1 MQTIDFDSK
10 EGKILFR
17 NRDNAVR
24 QMIQYP
30 DNPSIVRFE
39 GDLSALL
46 DKNRPRIAVI
56 GTRDMSIHGKEYTF
70 RIVSA
75 LAKRYDKPVII
86 SGLAL
91 GIDAVAHRAALE
103 EGLPTV
109 AVMATGLDRIYP
121 NIHTGLAEDIVSS
134 KGSGL
139 LTQFPDNTAPLAF
152 NFLYRNRTL
161 ALLCDA
167 VIVVETKSKG
177 GAMVTAKLAFDWDIP
192 VYAVPGRPDDI
203 RSRGCNDLI
212 LDRVAEPLFY
222 FDRLKSIL
230 FIKQFKTIP
239 FIKQ

>member
-1 MQTIDFDSK
+1 MQTIDFDSR

-30 DNPSIVRFE
+30 NNPSTVRFK

-56 GTRDMSIHGKEYTF
+56 GTRDMSMQGKEYTI

-75 LAKRYDKPVII
+75 LAKRYDNPIII
-86 SGLAL
+86 SGLAF
-91 GIDAVAHRAALE
+91 GIDAIAHRAALE
-103 EGLPTV
+103 AGLPTV
-109 AVMATGLDRIYP
+109 AVVATGLDTVYP
-121 NIHTGLAEDIVSS
+121 CRHTDLAEDIASS
-134 KGSGL
+134 KGSGI
-139 LTQFPDNTAPLAF
+139 LTQFPDKTAPLAF

-167 VIVVETKSKG
+167 VIVVESKTKG
-177 GAMVTAKLAFDWDIP
+177 GAMVTAKLAFGCDIP

-203 RSRGCNDLI
+203 RSRGCNELI
-212 LDRVAEPLFY
+212 HDRVAEPLFY
-222 FDRLKSIL
+222 FDRLKA
-230 FIKQFKTIP
+230 IP